1 VGNGDAARSASTIID
16 QKNFASESAEVD
28 CGRQPCRSSA
38 DDDRLPCGHFHA
50 NYPRYAASSGFLG
63 LEFVFSIALLS
74 VLAAAAHFARNSS
87 TSSCVKL
94 SIPMN
99 LFEAVLA
106 LINSSSFAWISAPSR
121 FCVFWIRKT
130 IRKVTMVV
138 LVLYTPPRIGEMEDG
153 TGDSQARTMTQQMMN
168 AAALLPHGKRRSIS
182 G

>member
-1 VGNGDAARSASTIID
+1 MASTIID
-16 QKNFASESAEVD
+16 QKNSASESGEVD

-38 DDDRLPCGHFHA
+38 DDDRVPCGHFHA

-63 LEFVFSIALLS
+63 LVFVFCTALLS

-106 LINSSSFAWISAPSR
+106 LINSSSFAWISAPSQ
-121 FCVFWIRKT
+121 FCVFWTRKT

-138 LVLYTPPRIGEMEDG
+138 PVLITSCHVSEKWKMGP
-153 TGDSQARTMTQQMMN
+153 ARVG
-168 AAALLPHGKRRSIS
+168 L
-182 G
+182 